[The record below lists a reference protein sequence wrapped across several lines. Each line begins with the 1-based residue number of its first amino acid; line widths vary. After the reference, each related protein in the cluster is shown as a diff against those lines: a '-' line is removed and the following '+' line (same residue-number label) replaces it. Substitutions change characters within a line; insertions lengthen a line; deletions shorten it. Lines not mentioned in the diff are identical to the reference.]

1 MQSIIRDDHGRF
13 VPVVRPKRWQ
23 AASVWR
29 SRERTDRIAI
39 EEARQVEGKRG
50 PDP

>member
-1 MQSIIRDDHGRF
+1 MQSIIRDEYGRF

-29 SRERTDRIAI
+29 SRHRADRIAL
-39 EEARQVEGKRG
+39 ARKQRKARLATGG
-50 PDP
+50 G